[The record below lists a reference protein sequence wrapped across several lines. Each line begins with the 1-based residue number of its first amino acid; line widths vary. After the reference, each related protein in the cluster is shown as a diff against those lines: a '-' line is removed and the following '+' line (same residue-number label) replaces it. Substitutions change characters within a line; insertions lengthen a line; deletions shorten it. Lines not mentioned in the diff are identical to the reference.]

1 MAKKWLILMGLV
13 VIVAVAW
20 VVYHHYTR
28 HPAGST
34 TTAAS
39 TQAGR
44 YGKGGKNAEG
54 PVLVTVAAARTQDM
68 PVYLDGLGTVQASNT
83 ATVIAQVSGQL
94 ISVPFKEGSK
104 VKKGDLLARI
114 DPRPFQSTLD
124 QALAKQAQ
132 DQAQLKS
139 VQMDLARYRKLA
151 PQGYVSGQQLDQQQQ
166 LVDQDAALVK
176 ADKAA
181 VESDRI
187 QLSYT
192 DIRAPISGR
201 LGIRQVDVGNLVSA
215 SNTTGI
221 VTITQTQ
228 PISVVFTLPEQ
239 TLTQLRS
246 ADGKPLAVTAL
257 DRNNSKPLAQG
268 QLTVINNQ
276 IDQSTGTIELKAMF
290 PNTDEVLWPGQFVNV
305 QLLVNTLQKALV
317 VPTAAVQRGPDGA
330 YVYVVGSSS
339 RTAQLEPIT
348 TGQSH
353 GDYTQVLKG
362 LKLGD
367 QAVVDGAYLLKP
379 GARVKV
385 QPATLPAGNASTA
398 AAASAG

>member
-1 MAKKWLILMGLV
+1 MAKKWLIFLGLV
-13 VIVAVAW
+13 VIVAVVW
-20 VVYHHYTR
+20 VVYHRYTG

-44 YGKGGKNAEG
+44 YGKGGENAEEL
-54 PVLVTVAAARTQDM
+54 VLVTVAAAHTQDM
-68 PVYLDGLGTVQASNT
+68 PVYLDGLGTVQAFNT
-83 ATVIAQVSGQL
+83 ATVRAQVSGKL
-94 ISVPFKEGSK
+94 ISVPFKEGGK
-104 VKKGDLLARI
+104 VNKGDLLAQI
-114 DPRPFQSTLD
+114 DPRPFRATLD
-124 QALAKQAQ
+124 QALARQAQ

-139 VQMDLARYRKLA
+139 VQLDLARYQKLA
-151 PQGYVSGQQLDQQQQ
+151 PQGYVSGQQLDQQRQ
-166 LVDQDAALVK
+166 LVEQNAAVVK
-176 ADKAA
+176 ADQAA

-192 DIRAPISGR
+192 DIQAPISGR

-215 SNTTGI
+215 SDATGI

-228 PISVVFTLPEQ
+228 PISVVFALPEQ
-239 TLTQLRS
+239 ALTQLRT
-246 ADGKPLAVTAL
+246 AGDKLLAVTAL

-276 IDQSTGTIELKAMF
+276 IDQSTGTIELKATF

-305 QLLVNTLQKALV
+305 QLLASTLQNALV

-330 YVYVVGSSS
+330 YVYVVGSS

>member
-1 MAKKWLILMGLV
+1 MVKKLAILLGLL
-13 VIVAVAW
+13 VIVAVVWA
-20 VVYHHYTR
+20 VRHHYTR

-34 TTAAS
+34 TTAAP
-39 TQAGR
+39 TQADR
-44 YGKGGKNAEG
+44 NGKGGKNAEG

-68 PVYLDGLGTVQASNT
+68 PVYLDGLGTVQAFNT
-83 ATVIAQVSGQL
+83 ATVRAQVSGKL
-94 ISVPFKEGSK
+94 ISVPFKEGGK
-104 VKKGDLLARI
+104 VNKGDLLAQI
-114 DPRPFQSTLD
+114 DPRPFRATLD
-124 QALAKQAQ
+124 QALARQAQ

-139 VQMDLARYRKLA
+139 VQLDLARYQKLA
-151 PQGYVSGQQLDQQQQ
+151 PQGYVSGQQLDQQRQM
-166 LVDQDAALVK
+166 VEQDAAVVK
-176 ADKAA
+176 ADQAA

-192 DIRAPISGR
+192 DIQAPISGR

-215 SNTTGI
+215 SDATGI

-228 PISVVFTLPEQ
+228 PISVVFALPEQ
-239 TLTQLRS
+239 ALTQLRT
-246 ADGKPLAVTAL
+246 AGDKLLAVTAL

-276 IDQSTGTIELKAMF
+276 IDQSTGTIKLKATF

-305 QLLVNTLQKALV
+305 QLLASTLQSALV

-330 YVYVVGSSS
+330 YVYVVAGNK
-339 RTAQLEPIT
+339 TAQLEPVT